1 MPGKWT
7 TQVRSG
13 CDLQKLILRILLGSL
28 ALAAAAGVLAVLIA
42 NDVVL
47 RVMGTGFLTA
57 GAALVMLPLSKWI
70 DRTEKRPAGLFGLA
84 AVVIEFILVLMLIWE
99 VHDVLPGQRD
109 WEQLWMTVGAVA
121 AASVGGILFL
131 VTAGRRD
138 ARVAGMVGL
147 GVTAAFFVVALIASW
162 APRQWV
168 EQWWAT
174 AWTIAI
180 FGALLAAALVGV
192 GTGDRRH
199 WRWLG
204 VAASAVA
211 AYLLMIETWTRKG
224 DWETFSLFVAAS
236 LYVAYANLILRVP
249 LKPRQ
254 RWLLTGTLI
263 AGGATAVLSELIV
276 FGLDDEI
283 TTRSTAAVAILA
295 SCGTMALAVLA
306 RLNRRVDYE
315 PLPREM
321 LHITLVCPNCRKK
334 QSLEL
339 GGAACKSC
347 GLRIEV
353 RIEEPRCT
361 ECNYLLYMLTS
372 DQCPECGAPIR
383 NRPASAE

>member
-1 MPGKWT
+1 M
-7 TQVRSG
+7 
-13 CDLQKLILRILLGSL
+13 
-28 ALAAAAGVLAVLIA
+28 A
-42 NDVVL
+42 
-47 RVMGTGFLTA
+47 
-57 GAALVMLPLSKWI
+57 
-70 DRTEKRPAGLFGLA
+70 
-84 AVVIEFILVLMLIWE
+84 
-99 VHDVLPGQRD
+99 
-109 WEQLWMTVGAVA
+109 
-121 AASVGGILFL
+121 
-131 VTAGRRD
+131 
-138 ARVAGMVGL
+138 GL